1 MDKILE
7 IKNCSM
13 KFGGLICIDNL
24 DAYIYENELLGM
36 IGPNGAGKTTVFN
49 IITGVYFPTQGKVY
63 LEGNDITGKTPHQI
77 AKLGISRTFQNIR
90 LFKSYSV
97 IDNVKVSFAMNV
109 KHKFFSTVLEIPS
122 QLQEDEEIDKKICE
136 LLEIFNL
143 LKLKNEP
150 ATSLPYGE
158 QRKLEIVRALAT
170 FPKVLLLD
178 EPAAGMNPVEKKA
191 LMKLIKEVKNKY
203 RIAIFLIEHDMK
215 VVMGVCE
222 RIIVLD
228 YGKKIAE
235 GLPTEIQNDPKV
247 IEAYLGEKPSEL
259 KS

>member
-1 MDKILE
+1 MNKILE
-7 IKNCSM
+7 IKDCTM
-13 KFGGLICIDNL
+13 KFGGLLCIDNL
-24 DAYIYENELLGM
+24 NAHIYDNELLGM

-49 IITGVYFPTQGKVY
+49 IITGVYLPTKGKVY
-63 LEGNDITGKTPHQI
+63 LEGNDITGKKPYQI

-97 IDNVKVSFAMNV
+97 IDNVRVSFAMNV
-109 KHKFFSTVLEIPS
+109 KHRFFKTILEVPS
-122 QLQEDEEIDKKICE
+122 QLKEDIEIEKKINT
-136 LLEIFNL
+136 LLEIFDL
-143 LKLKNEP
+143 LKFKNEL

-178 EPAAGMNPVEKKA
+178 EPAAGMNPAEKKA
-191 LMKLIKEVKNKY
+191 LMRLIKEVKDIY
-203 RIAIFLIEHDMK
+203 RIAIFLIEHDMN

-235 GLPTEIQNDPKV
+235 GLPIEIQHNPKV
-247 IEAYLGEKPSEL
+247 IEAYLGESPTK
-259 KS
+259 